1 MPAEQSIRFVENQ
14 ILLFLCERFAQTA
27 GIAMETEAE
36 TPIMAE
42 KHFNVFQKYRRRV
55 GILFS

>member
-1 MPAEQSIRFVENQ
+1 MPAEQSICFVEKQ

-27 GIAMETEAE
+27 GIAMETEAISL
-36 TPIMAE
+36 IMAE